1 MYKRYFKWNE
11 HIFNSFFNE
20 SVSGKNIALYVDADK
35 IQEWAHE
42 LGFGNLSSEA
52 AVQLFVA
59 DVKEFLDGDHQKIAI
74 KASNLCKTWKAENF
88 TTVPKFI
95 GLLSMLV
102 LASSGTAD
110 TSDSKSYY
118 RNYRKIMTGRDEGP
132 NIPHMEEL
140 KNVWTTLNS
149 WSYNL
154 DSDKNIG
161 YFDLITLSKS
171 WVHIGIIVAQTIL
184 LPRDVQFLFDLFYEE
199 NADRDYEYSEQVI
212 DTWILKRKNIFSPR
226 VYRALS
232 GEAKTI
238 LYIRVRDELRQWDGA
253 PGTPPEIGANKPKDR
268 KAWLV
273 MKQDDN
279 GVSVFNLRLNFEGR
293 GGSSEIVSNK
303 WFNSGRTKLF
313 KADSEDGVLS
323 SLVYSFEQQDLDN
336 KNKDLSNQLL
346 VIKDE
351 VTLNGIAKYSFESYN
366 ADDEKTPD
374 EDKNIYKLSNRKL
387 MVFVDGFKRYGDSE
401 FVESERLTP
410 GFDHIILINDFY
422 ENAESAKIWANEN
435 SVPSSKSRLKD
446 FLPEFIR
453 VDPLW
458 NAFHIKNNAKQHKNI
473 QALQYERLRFARL
486 VAGVRVFGS
495 GNRFIDSSPPRL
507 RVDTDFEFEVHV
519 NEQVKKFD
527 RGFMDFDLSSCFKP
541 GVNHVR
547 VINFEGDEVTFN
559 ITIITKSEWRNIGPG
574 QHITGPALSGDLS
587 TVDCLGT
594 FQGAYSRGYSEEVNP
609 SWCIREGLL
618 EPCVPSTTLV
628 RRVNI
633 MEKNRQMPIVFSG
646 KKNIQAWRNAARLSL
661 HPCYSS
667 DEKAVKLFNTFKNY
681 AL

>member
-1 MYKRYFKWNE
+1 MYKRYFKWND

-20 SVSGKNIALYVDADK
+20 SVSGKSIALYVDADK
-35 IQEWAHE
+35 IQEWANE
-42 LGFGNLSSEA
+42 LGFGNLSTEA
-52 AVQLFVA
+52 AIQLFVA
-59 DVKEFLDGDHQKIAI
+59 DVKEFLDGDQQKIAI
-74 KASNLCKTWKAENF
+74 KAANLCKTWKAENF

-140 KNVWTTLNS
+140 KNVWMTLNS

-154 DSDKNIG
+154 DSEKNIG

-184 LPRDVQFLFDLFYEE
+184 LPRDIQSLYDLFYEE
-199 NADRDYEYSEQVI
+199 NADCDYEYSEQVI
-212 DTWILKRKNIFSPR
+212 DSWILKRKNIFSPR

-232 GEAKTI
+232 GDAKTI

-253 PGTPPEIGANKPKDR
+253 PGTPPEIGANRIRDR

-273 MKQDDN
+273 MKHDDS
-279 GVSVFNLRLNFEGR
+279 GVPVFNLRLNFEGR
-293 GGSSEIVSNK
+293 GGSSEIVFNK
-303 WFNSGRTKLF
+303 WFNFGRTKLF
-313 KADSEDGVLS
+313 KADAEDGLLS
-323 SLVYSFEQQDLDN
+323 SLVYCFEQQDLDS
-336 KNKDLSNQLL
+336 KNKDLSNQPF

-351 VTLNGIAKYSFESYN
+351 VTLNGISKYSFESYS
-366 ADDEKTPD
+366 ADEEKTPN

-410 GFDHIILINDFY
+410 GFEHIILINDFY
-422 ENAESAKIWANEN
+422 EDAESAKIWANEN

-446 FLPEFIR
+446 FLPEFIHA
-453 VDPLW
+453 DPLW
-458 NAFHIKNNAKQHKNI
+458 NAFHIKSNAKQHKNI
-473 QALQYERLRFARL
+473 PALQYERLRFARL
-486 VAGVRVFGS
+486 VGGVRVFGS

-519 NEQVKKFD
+519 NEQVKKFE
-527 RGFMDFDLSSCFKP
+527 RGYMDFDLDSCFKP

-559 ITIITKSEWRNIGPG
+559 ITIITKSEWKNTGPG
-574 QHITGPALSGDLS
+574 QHLTGSALSGDLS
-587 TVDCLGT
+587 AVDCLGT

-609 SWCIREGLL
+609 SWCIREGFL
-618 EPCVPSTTLV
+618 EPCVPSTTLA

-646 KKNIQAWRNAARLSL
+646 KKNIQAWRNATKLSL
-661 HPCYSS
+661 HPCYLS
-667 DEKAVKLFNTFKNY
+667 DVKAVEQFNTFKNY
-681 AL
+681 A